1 VCYKISVAKSRYP
14 VPAGEVRVEDV
25 IQRSRF
31 IATLAPVESIDAARE
46 FSARITAEFPD
57 ATHNCSAFL
66 IGEPGSTAHIGLS
79 DDGEPHGTAGR
90 PMLNVLL
97 TCGLGDL
104 AVVVTRYFGGIK
116 LGKGGLVRAYSG
128 AVKLALEAV
137 EHTERISWR
146 RLAVTLDYSHVEMIK
161 RLYPE
166 FEVQLDNED
175 FADVVRHEI
184 RVPEEQASALQ
195 VALTD
200 RTHGTAKIKNPDP
213 GQPDD

>member
-1 VCYKISVAKSRYP
+1 MAKSRYP

-31 IATLAPVESIDAARE
+31 IATLAPVDSIDAARE
-46 FSARITAEFPD
+46 FIARISAEFPD

-116 LGKGGLVRAYSG
+116 LGKGGLVRAYAG
-128 AVKLALEAV
+128 AVKLAVNAAER
-137 EHTERISWR
+137 TERISWQ
-146 RLAVTLDYSHVEMIK
+146 RLAVTLDYCHVETIK

-166 FEVQLDNED
+166 FEVQLDNEE
-175 FADVVRHEI
+175 FADVVRHEL
-184 RVPEEQASALQ
+184 RVPEEQAEALQ
-195 VALTD
+195 SALTD
-200 RTHGTAKIKNPDP
+200 RTHGTVKIEALDAAERT
-213 GQPDD
+213 D